1 MLYPEDTT
9 VRNYPNISYSNIPP
23 VVALV
28 SSDAHVILDTSDA
41 C

>member
-1 MLYPEDTT
+1 MLYLEDTT
-9 VRNYPNISYSNIPP
+9 VRNYPNISYSNIQP

-28 SSDAHVILDTSDA
+28 SSGAHVIQDTSDV